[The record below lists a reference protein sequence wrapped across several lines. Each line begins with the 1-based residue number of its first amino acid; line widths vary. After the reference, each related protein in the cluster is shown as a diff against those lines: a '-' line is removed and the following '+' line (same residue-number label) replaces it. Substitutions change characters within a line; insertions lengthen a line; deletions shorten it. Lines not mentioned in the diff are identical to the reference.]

1 MLGRLREE
9 VAQGYTEY
17 ALLLAAIA
25 LALLFML
32 LYFGGALSD
41 IYEGIIN
48 RVPR

>member
-25 LALLFML
+25 LALLLIL
-32 LYFGGALSD
+32 LRFGDSLVA
-41 IYEGIIN
+41 IYRSIIE
-48 RVPR
+48 RLLV